1 MTDPNVTEEE
11 VLNEDHV
18 SSKIAVEESMEWSE
32 LIFQTL
38 FELEKKYSRSIKKK
52 EVVNVKEAEDD
63 RSKVSN
69 AYLYLKNQKENL
81 IDSALYEEFI
91 DMSEL
96 REISYLEQILYPE
109 KRLEDFA
116 RNIAKMC
123 RAVFYTASKNK
134 INIKNVSEIFTKDII
149 DLQSEEQLVKFIM
162 KYQSFITP
170 LKNIHLSKG
179 DIMKI
184 ESEIISK
191 LRNKKIKKDDL
202 ESILSTAE
210 AEFLSKMISEKRI
223 QVIQEGDELV
233 FTLLDEEKL
242 EEGISS
248 SVLLSPK
255 KKEQE
260 SEKTWKKLIRR
271 MIPIQNRNQK

>member
-210 AEFLSKMISEKRI
+210 AEFLSKMIS
-223 QVIQEGDELV
+223 
-233 FTLLDEEKL
+233 
-242 EEGISS
+242 
-248 SVLLSPK
+248 
-255 KKEQE
+255 
-260 SEKTWKKLIRR
+260 
-271 MIPIQNRNQK
+271 